1 MLDKLLN
8 TVMSEP
14 KRFVQDAVG
23 MASVIVIFF
32 VGLHL
37 PALL

>member
-1 MLDKLLN
+1 MLKSLID
-8 TVMSEP
+8 TVQNEP
-14 KRFVQDAVG
+14 KRFVQDAIG

-37 PALL
+37 PALI

>member
-1 MLDKLLN
+1 MLKTLLD
-8 TVMSEP
+8 TVQNDP
-14 KRFVQDAVG
+14 KRFIQDAIG

-37 PALL
+37 PAFV

>member
-1 MLDKLLN
+1 MFKTLIES
-8 TVMSEP
+8 VQSEP
-14 KRFVQDAVG
+14 TRFVQDAVG
-23 MASVIVIFF
+23 MASVIVIFV